1 MRGKIRQDI
10 SVIGP
15 GRKGKKFQSDA
26 KLQRYLQENPLIE
39 CDLSVTSTSKKKHRE
54 FLLKVPGVVGD
65 EEPDQAAKA
74 EDLGKK
80 KKPASKKG
88 GANKKGKSDDIA
100 EDNVETNNDGDEDTA
115 DPDNVVEKKS
125 KTAAKKPAAK
135 VPFIYYI
142 SIL

>member
-26 KLQRYLQENPLIE
+26 KLKRYLQENPHIE

-54 FLLKVPGVVGD
+54 FLLGVDGD
-65 EEPDQAAKA
+65 EEVDQAAKA

-88 GANKKGKSDDIA
+88 GANKKGKSNDIG
-100 EDNVETNNDGDEDTA
+100 EDNVETKNDEDEDTA
-115 DPDNVVEKKS
+115 ASDDVVEKKS
-125 KTAAKKPAAK
+125 KTVAK
-135 VPFIYYI
+135 VPFIYYV
-142 SIL
+142 STYCTKLNLTT